1 MNRRLSWIAVSLLVV
16 VVSSIG
22 DAMRAQTAPLEF
34 SCKAFSARTTAADLR
49 RKFGPANVK
58 RARVPWGGAEGDVSD
73 GTVLFGNDPTAK
85 LEISWRDGVNQRD
98 PGWISVRGEHTRWQ
112 SPAGITLG
120 TSLRMVEQLNGRAF
134 RLIGFG
140 TDVQGTVMS
149 WSGGKLEA
157 QNISG
162 CRLRVRLG
170 LEWKNL
176 DTKTRALVN
185 QVQGESEFSSG
196 HRSMQ
201 SLDPTVNELFL
212 QYDSDRLP

>member
-1 MNRRLSWIAVSLLVV
+1 
-16 VVSSIG
+16 
-22 DAMRAQTAPLEF
+22 
-34 SCKAFSARTTAADLR
+34 
-49 RKFGPANVK
+49 
-58 RARVPWGGAEGDVSD
+58 
-73 GTVLFGNDPTAK
+73 VLFGDDPIAK
-85 LEISWRDGVNQRD
+85 LEIYWRDRVKKRD
-98 PGWISVRGEHTRWQ
+98 PGWVSVRGKQTRWR

-120 TSLRMVEQLNGRAF
+120 TSLRMIEQLNGRPF

-140 TDVQGTVMS
+140 SDVQGMVMS

-170 LEWKNL
+170 LDWKNV
-176 DTKTRALVN
+176 DTKARALLN

-196 HRSMQ
+196 HPSMQ